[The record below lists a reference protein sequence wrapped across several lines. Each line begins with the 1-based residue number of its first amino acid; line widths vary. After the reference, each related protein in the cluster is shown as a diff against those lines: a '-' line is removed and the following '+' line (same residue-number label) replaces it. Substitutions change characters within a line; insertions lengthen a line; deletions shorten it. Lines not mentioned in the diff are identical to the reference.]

1 MEFSSF
7 EDLGVLDYDCFIMFN
22 GTGNKL
28 PPEDILVTGMGIIQI
43 VDEVISA
50 LYYKKEDK
58 YVSIT
63 HRIVKVRKMLEMS
76 NFNDIMMTK
85 FICKTKHSYQSRT
98 TIGEKFCSLNIY
110 LGVFPT
116 QNIEPLLHQ
125 ELIDIDIDELIEG
138 DIYYGKTV

>member
-1 MEFSSF
+1 
-7 EDLGVLDYDCFIMFN
+7 MFN

-63 HRIVKVRKMLEMS
+63 HRIVKIRKMLEMS

-125 ELIDIDIDELIEG
+125 ELIDIDIDELLDG
-138 DIYYGKTV
+138 DVDIPLISD